1 MRKTKTTKK
10 RFSEMSL
17 DELRE
22 ATKEFD
28 RPSEDGYGFKPLN
41 ASHRA
46 TWNRVKRGPG
56 RPKVGQGASNVLV
69 SIERGLLKQAD
80 ELAKQRNMS
89 RSALVSAGLRALL
102 SERIDRRDAV
112 ARRRK
117 SA

>member
-1 MRKTKTTKK
+1 MRKAKASKK

-17 DELRE
+17 GELRE

-28 RPSEDGYGFKPLN
+28 QPSETNYGFKPLN
-41 ASHRA
+41 ASQRA

-56 RPKVGQGASNVLV
+56 RPKVGQGASSVLV

-80 ELAKQRNMS
+80 ELAKQRNVS
-89 RSALVSAGLRALL
+89 RSALVSMGLRALL
-102 SERIDRRDAV
+102 SERIEPRDAG